1 MAEKPKEK
9 VINIKDRKGNDV
21 KTITLNDD
29 ESYLVHNGTLY
40 TLKDFLFAG
49 EIYTM
54 SDEGKRIPLNRENA
68 GRAFLA
74 SELSADEMTVLANGL
89 RLYVDNKNLK
99 LYNYFGNPPYNK
111 E

>member
-29 ESYLVHNGTLY
+29 ESYLVHNGKLY

-54 SDEGKRIPLNRENA
+54 SEEGKRIPLERENP
-68 GRAFLA
+68 GRAFFA
-74 SELSADEMTVLANGL
+74 SELSADEMTVLSHGL
-89 RLYVDNKNLK
+89 RMWVDDKNLR
-99 LYNYFGNPPYNK
+99 LYNYFGNPPHNNK
-111 E
+111 